1 MPTTHPVWLLRV
13 GPTTA
18 SSDTCLGW
26 QDVPIASAPPVD
38 AITRTVGPIA
48 AVHCS
53 DLKRTRQSARPIA
66 RALSTRVHVSK
77 ALRDAD
83 HGDWTGLS
91 WGLIER
97 QDTQRFTQYMDAW
110 ATTPMPGG
118 ESYADVHAR
127 VSGWWSQ
134 LSSDGPVLVVSDL
147 QPLRAIGALLCGW
160 TAEEAIAMHLAR
172 GHLACFDPKG
182 EKEARWNLAPGSAL
196 AR

>member
-18 SSDTCLGW
+18 PADACLGW
-26 QDVPIASAPPVD
+26 QDVPLAAPPPVA
-38 AITRTVGPIA
+38 AITRVIGPIS

-53 DLKRTRQSARPIA
+53 DLKRSRQSARPLA
-66 RALSTRVHVSK
+66 RALGARVHISQ

-97 QDTQRFTQYMDAW
+97 QDPLRFAAYMDTW

-118 ESYADVHAR
+118 ESYADVRARIERWWHGLHAT
-127 VSGWWSQ
+127 
-134 LSSDGPVLVVSDL
+134 GPVLVVSDH
-147 QPLRAIGALLCGW
+147 QPLRAIGAQLCGW

-172 GHLACFDPKG
+172 GHLACFDPNG
-182 EKEARWNLAPGSAL
+182 EREARWNLAPGSAL